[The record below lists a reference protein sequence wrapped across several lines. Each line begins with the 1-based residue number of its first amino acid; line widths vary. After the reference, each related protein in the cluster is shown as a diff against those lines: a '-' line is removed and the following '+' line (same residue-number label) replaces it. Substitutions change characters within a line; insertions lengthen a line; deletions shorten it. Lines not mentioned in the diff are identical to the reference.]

1 MYTSLARFG
10 YGLARSLRPSKV
22 KKLLTPALKKA
33 TESKMAGTKL
43 AGAEKT
49 LIKGIKGT
57 ASTGYKGY
65 RKLYGATLGTSGA
78 RKATSAGLGIYGIG
92 SFLTG
97 DDEDDSE
104 Y

>member
-1 MYTSLARFG
+1 MYASLARFG
-10 YGLARSLRPSKV
+10 YGLAKSLRPSKV
-22 KKLLTPALKKA
+22 KKLLAPALKKS

-92 SFLTG
+92 SFLN
-97 DDEDDSE
+97 EDDSE